1 MSNRRMQSAELT
13 VNTKPQGDE
22 EKAAFQLQCCPLEN
36 DSSFGLGFDSMMGGQ
51 RAFRLVSSRKSETKL
66 GLSRKYFSD
75 GHPAHDQPK
84 LRRLVYLRFVGLFLI
99 IRLRA

>member
-1 MSNRRMQSAELT
+1 MQSAELT

-51 RAFRLVSSRKSETKL
+51 RALRLVSSRKSETKL
-66 GLSRKYFSD
+66 GLSRKHFSD
-75 GHPAHDQPK
+75 VGVTVC
-84 LRRLVYLRFVGLFLI
+84 RLPG
-99 IRLRA
+99 RASG